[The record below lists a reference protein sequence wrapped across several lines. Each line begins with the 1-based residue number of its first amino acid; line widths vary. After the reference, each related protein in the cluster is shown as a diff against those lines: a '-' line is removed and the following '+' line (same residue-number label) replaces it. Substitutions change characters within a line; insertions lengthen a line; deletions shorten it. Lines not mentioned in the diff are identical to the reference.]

1 MEGVKQLLTHQ
12 NPKKIMETRKYNKQT
27 IATHAVLITAAAATL
42 AVSLVTNPVDK
53 PENNSNQTSQ
63 TTK

>member
-1 MEGVKQLLTHQ
+1 
-12 NPKKIMETRKYNKQT
+12 METRKYNKQT
-27 IATHAVLITAAAATL
+27 IATHAVLITVAATTL

-53 PENNSNQTSQ
+53 PENNSNHTSQ